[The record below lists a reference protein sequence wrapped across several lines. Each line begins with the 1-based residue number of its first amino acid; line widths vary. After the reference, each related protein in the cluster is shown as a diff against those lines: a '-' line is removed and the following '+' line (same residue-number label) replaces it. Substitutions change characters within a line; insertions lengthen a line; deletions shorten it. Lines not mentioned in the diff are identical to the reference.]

1 MVRRELSFRVRSVML
16 TAAVA
21 LGSSAGFALAQVPPG
36 FPPFPPLPPRL
47 PEKLPSPLPPPILPP
62 VPPVQKK
69 LEPAPPVQVFVH
81 DIHVVGNTVFTDEQ
95 LSEVTKR
102 YKGRELT
109 AEDMEA
115 LRLELTLLYVN
126 RGYVTSGAII
136 PDQAMTMNV
145 LKIQIIEGTLSQIDI
160 EGNNYLWSGYVRNR
174 VQPGVTTPVDV
185 GPLQERLQFLQ
196 RDPHIA
202 QLNAEL
208 KPGVALGE
216 SVLNV
221 RVKEAPIF
229 HARFEFNNY
238 QSPTVGAEQGLI
250 TVDDTNVT
258 GLGDSLSVQYGRSKG
273 VNPIINVRYAIP
285 LNRHD
290 TTFSAQYR
298 RFTFKVEEDQFKA
311 LDIRNTA
318 EIIGLSLRQPLY
330 RTLHDEFAVTLT
342 GEYERNESTLLD
354 QPFEF
359 VAGAT
364 NGIFKVAALR
374 FAQEYTHQ
382 TPQQVFSA
390 FSRFSIGIGTLG
402 ATHRSSVPQSATGQ
416 FFSWLGEAQYVRQ
429 LQPLRTQLITRTTLQ
444 LSNQHLF
451 PLEQISVGGRYSV
464 RGYREY
470 TFVRDNGF
478 LASAELRVPVYT
490 TANGLDRVLL
500 APFTD
505 VGHSWN
511 TSSATDSTIATPL
524 TSAAGERK
532 TLASVGIGM
541 IVNFTESSKFEVYW
555 GQQLNHL
562 RAGRGNLQDHGVHL
576 QLVVQAF

>member
-1 MVRRELSFRVRSVML
+1 M
-16 TAAVA
+16 
-21 LGSSAGFALAQVPPG
+21 
-36 FPPFPPLPPRL
+36 
-47 PEKLPSPLPPPILPP
+47 PEKLPAPPPPPILPP

-69 LEPAPPVQVFVH
+69 LEPAPPVRVFVH

-95 LSEVTKR
+95 LGEVTKR

-115 LRLELTLLYVN
+115 LRLELTLFYVN

-136 PDQAMTMNV
+136 PDQAMTINV
-145 LKIQIIEGTLSQIDI
+145 LKIQIVEGTLSQIDI
-160 EGNNYLWSGYVRNR
+160 EGNGHLWSSYVRNR
-174 VQPGVTTPVDV
+174 IQPGVTRPVDV
-185 GPLQERLQFLQ
+185 APLQERLQFLQ

-221 RVKEAPIF
+221 RVKETPIF

-285 LNRHD
+285 LNRYD

-298 RFTFKVEEDQFKA
+298 RFTFKVEDDQFKA
-311 LDIRNTA
+311 LDIRNSA
-318 EIIGLSLRQPLY
+318 EIIGLSLRQPFY

-382 TPQQVFSA
+382 TQQQVFSA
-390 FSRFSIGIGTLG
+390 FSRFSFGIGALG
-402 ATHRSSVPQSATGQ
+402 TSHRSAVPQSATGQ
-416 FFSWLGEAQYVRQ
+416 FFSWLGEGQYVRQ
-429 LQPLRTQLITRTTLQ
+429 LQPLRAQLVARTTLQ
-444 LSNQHLF
+444 LSNEHLF
-451 PLEQISVGGRYSV
+451 PLEQIAVGGRYSV

-505 VGHSWN
+505 VGRSWN
-511 TSSATDSTIATPL
+511 TSSPTDSPIATPL

-541 IVNFTESSKFEVYW
+541 IVNFTESSRFEVYW

-562 RAGRGNLQDHGVHL
+562 RVGRGNLQDHGVHL